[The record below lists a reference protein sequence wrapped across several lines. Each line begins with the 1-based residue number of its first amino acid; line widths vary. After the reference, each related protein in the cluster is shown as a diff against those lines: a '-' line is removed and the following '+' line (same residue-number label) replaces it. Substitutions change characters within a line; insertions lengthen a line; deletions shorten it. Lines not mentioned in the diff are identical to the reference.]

1 MNICWTIEHVNATT
15 ERNCYFVGAGSAL
28 SGYINGFGDLY
39 FERMAELVQTWRKM
53 RRTWRGRDQTLM
65 QRDAHGGTRHLKW
78 QGLLEVA

>member
-1 MNICWTIEHVNATT
+1 MYKCHGGDHTKESN
-15 ERNCYFVGAGSAL
+15 FVGAGSPL

-39 FERMAELVQTWRKM
+39 FERMVELVQTWGKM
-53 RRTWRGRDQTLM
+53 RRTWRGRNLTLM